1 LTDYQRKLLQSLL
14 LVSNGFGLILAFLIF
29 FFQKVTLPC
38 NLNRES
44 YRHFYEL
51 ITDAS
56 KFSAAEGKVRQLKAD
71 VLRKKQELEALEE
84 QEALAVAARVLTSD
98 LRNPLR
104 LLIAT
109 VVVDPRDQSQIRQ
122 KYSEKLDEH
131 EAKKSKK

>member
-1 LTDYQRKLLQSLL
+1 M
-14 LVSNGFGLILAFLIF
+14 
-29 FFQKVTLPC
+29 PC

-44 YRHFYEL
+44 YRYFYEL

-84 QEALAVAARVLTSD
+84 QEALAVAARVLTSN
-98 LRNPLR
+98 LRDPLR

-131 EAKKSKK
+131 EAKKARAKKSNK